1 MIRRI
6 DHALILLPFMLI
18 LATALFFWQVR
29 RAAGFTT
36 VEQEVYRYSSGALLA
51 ETTLLKRAPLKIP
64 ADLRGPIEFTAV
76 QPAQVKKIG
85 MPNLHGVT
93 FILISEAGRR
103 AIIDGN
109 VFRVGESIDGVQV
122 SAIEK
127 ERVAITSNGVTTWLR
142 LEQSK

>member
-18 LATALFFWQVR
+18 LAAALFFWQVR

-51 ETTLLKRAPLKIP
+51 ETAPHKRAPLTIP
-64 ADLRGPIEFTAV
+64 ADLRGPIEFAAV
-76 QPAQVKKIG
+76 QPAQARKVG
-85 MPNLHGVT
+85 MPNLHGVS

-109 VFRVGESIDGVQV
+109 VLRLGESIYGMQV

-142 LEQSK
+142 LEKSK

>member
-18 LATALFFWQVR
+18 LAAALFFWQVR

-51 ETTLLKRAPLKIP
+51 ETALLKRAPLTIP
-64 ADLRGPIEFTAV
+64 ADLRGPIEFAAV
-76 QPAQVKKIG
+76 QPAQARKVG
-85 MPNLHGVT
+85 MPNLHGVS
-93 FILISEAGRR
+93 FILISEGSSR

-109 VFRVGESIDGVQV
+109 VLRLGESIYGMRV